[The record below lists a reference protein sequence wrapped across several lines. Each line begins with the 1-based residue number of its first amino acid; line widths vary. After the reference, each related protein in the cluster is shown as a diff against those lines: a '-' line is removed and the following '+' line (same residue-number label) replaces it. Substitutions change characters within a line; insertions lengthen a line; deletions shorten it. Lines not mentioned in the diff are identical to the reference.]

1 MYNYLNLSQNYPTT
15 IQINN
20 ILLIEYI
27 ISPSRVVLIPIWFHS
42 EVLFIAFIFRW
53 SENHPTVREAPTARR
68 PLPSTQSVVVGRSFA
83 SRPHRVVSCVPC
95 QRSFFSWGKENPPLW
110 ICSAHSHPPQS
121 VLVACCS
128 CSGGFSSANGL
139 QSSLMI
145 ADRTVRISYTIFF
158 SSEER

>member
-1 MYNYLNLSQNYPTT
+1 MYNYYLNLSQNYPTT

-95 QRSFFSWGKENPPLW
+95 QRSFFPGVRKTHPFGFALLTHTHPSPCWWPAAAVLGDSPAPMGSNPP
-110 ICSAHSHPPQS
+110 S
-121 VLVACCS
+121 
-128 CSGGFSSANGL
+128 
-139 QSSLMI
+139 
-145 ADRTVRISYTIFF
+145 
-158 SSEER
+158 